1 VTAATI
7 ALTAGLLTFGG
18 GIAGL
23 LYDKLL
29 PEHQVSDET
38 RALINRVTGL
48 VATMAALVLGLLIAS
63 ANTFYNSQK
72 SNLEI
77 LSGRVVELDSMLRE
91 YGPDAQPIR
100 ELLKATVTEVYQNT
114 WNTRRAAERL
124 ATIVE
129 MRAGWGAIGRQ
140 IDELRPTIDAQ
151 KSLQSKAADLIAS
164 IEDQRLQTRLQI
176 NNSVTWPF
184 LSILVSWAAL
194 LFFGFGLLAR
204 LNTAAVFT
212 LAIGALS
219 VASAIF
225 LILELD
231 APYSGML
238 RLPPTPILQA
248 INALGK

>member
-1 VTAATI
+1 VNAATI
-7 ALTAGLLTFGG
+7 AIITALLTFGG
-18 GIAGL
+18 GMAGL

-29 PEHQVSDET
+29 PEHHVSDET

-48 VATMAALVLGLLIAS
+48 VATMSALVLGLLIAS

-72 SNLEI
+72 SDLEV
-77 LSGRVVELDSMLRE
+77 LSGRVIALDSMLRE

-100 ELLKATVTEVYQNT
+100 ELLKATATRAYQHT
-114 WNTRRAAERL
+114 WNSPRAAERL
-124 ATIVE
+124 ATIAE

-140 IDELRPTIDAQ
+140 IDVVRPTIDAQ

-164 IEDQRLQTRLQI
+164 IQDLRLGTRLQI
-176 NNSVTWPF
+176 DNSVTWPF
-184 LSILVSWAAL
+184 LSILVSWTAL

-248 INALGK
+248 IDALGK

>member
-1 VTAATI
+1 LTAAEI
-7 ALTAGLLTFGG
+7 ALIAASLTFGG
-18 GIAGL
+18 GMVGL

-38 RALINRVTGL
+38 RALINRITGL
-48 VATMAALVLGLLIAS
+48 IATMAALVLGLLIAS
-63 ANTFYNSQK
+63 ANTFYSSQK
-72 SNLEI
+72 SDLEM
-77 LSGRVVELDSMLRE
+77 LSGRVIELDSMLRD

-100 ELLKATVTEVYQNT
+100 DLLKATVTRVYQNT
-114 WNTRRAAERL
+114 WNSPRSTERL
-124 ATIVE
+124 ATTAEI
-129 MRAGWGAIGRQ
+129 RAAWGAIGRQ
-140 IDELRPTIDAQ
+140 IDEVRPTINAQ

-164 IEDQRLQTRLQI
+164 IQDLRLATRLQI
-176 NNSVTWPF
+176 DNSVTWPF

-194 LFFGFGLLAR
+194 LFFGSGLLAR

-248 INALGK
+248 IDTLSK

>member
-7 ALTAGLLTFGG
+7 ALIAALLTFGG
-18 GIAGL
+18 GMVGL

-72 SNLEI
+72 SDLEI

-100 ELLKATVTEVYQNT
+100 ELLKTTVTRVYQNT
-114 WNTRRAAERL
+114 WNTPRAAERL

-129 MRAGWGAIGRQ
+129 MRAGWGTVGRQ
-140 IDELRPTIDAQ
+140 IDEVRPTSDAQ
-151 KSLQSKAADLIAS
+151 KSLQSKAADLLAS
-164 IEDQRLQTRLQI
+164 IQDLRLETRLQI
-176 NNSVTWPF
+176 DNSVTWPF
-184 LSILVSWAAL
+184 LSILVSWTAL

-204 LNTAAVFT
+204 LNAPAVFT

-231 APYSGML
+231 APYSGIL

-248 INALGK
+248 IDALGK

>member
-1 VTAATI
+1 MTAAMI
-7 ALTAGLLTFGG
+7 ALTAALLTFGG
-18 GIAGL
+18 GMAGL

-72 SNLEI
+72 SDLEI

-100 ELLKATVTEVYQNT
+100 ELLKTTVRQVYQNT
-114 WNTRRAAERL
+114 WNTPRAAERL

-129 MRAGWGAIGRQ
+129 MRAGWGAIVRQ
-140 IDELRPTIDAQ
+140 IDDARPTIDAQ

-164 IEDQRLQTRLQI
+164 IQDLRLETRLQI
-176 NNSVTWPF
+176 DNSVTWPF
-184 LSILVSWAAL
+184 LSILVSWTAL

-204 LNTAAVFT
+204 LNAAAVFT

-238 RLPPTPILQA
+238 HLPPTPILQA
-248 INALGK
+248 IDALSR